1 MRFPN
6 ILIPET
12 MIKLLTHLIVDA
24 SVLYIAAKAMST
36 VYVRSFRTAIMV
48 AITIGILSF
57 LIGWLITFVL
67 NVLTLGILYFV
78 GLGIITRTIANAIVI
93 EIADQLSRGFNT
105 KGFLPSLWL
114 AIIIAIVGSIVD
126 LILFA

>member
-1 MRFPN
+1 MLQW
-6 ILIPET
+6 IV
-12 MIKLLTHLIVDA
+12 HLFVDA
-24 SVLYIAAKAMST
+24 AVLYYAAKLMKN
-36 VYVRSFRTAIMV
+36 VYVRSFSTAILV
-48 AITIGILSF
+48 ALIIGVISF

-67 NVLTLGILYFV
+67 NLATLGLFYFL

-93 EIADQLSRGFNT
+93 EIADKLSSGFNT

-126 LILFA
+126 AILFY